1 MPNKAR
7 GDADFIAGNA
17 RYTMRLTLGAL
28 AEIEDGLGAASL
40 ADLGE
45 RLKHLGTAD
54 IALVAAALLRGG
66 GADLAPADVLKL
78 DADLGALI
86 AAIGRAFD
94 AAGLASVGSPPACGG
109 STAGG
114 GEGGERN
121 TSPLAGTS
129 GSPSLSAR

>member
-28 AEIEDGLGAASL
+28 AEIEDGLGVSSL
-40 ADLGE
+40 ADLGA

-94 AAGLASVGSPPACGG
+94 VAGLDQASNAAA
-109 STAGG
+109 T
-114 GEGGERN
+114 EGGERN
-121 TSPLAGTS
+121 ASPLAGTS
-129 GSPSLSAR
+129 GSPSASA